1 MSGGDSPQEETQ
13 PIIIVKKISHAGHH
27 GGAWKVAYADF
38 VTAMMALF
46 IVLWILGQSEE
57 VRQGVSGY
65 FKDPS
70 AVGKGGVGLLEGRGT
85 SKAPTM
91 TPTRGPKPL
100 PSEDPLREL
109 ERQAEALKA
118 TIENTP
124 ELLDIKEQ
132 IQIEVTSEGV
142 RIEMLD
148 NARDQFFQLGS
159 SELTESLKL
168 ALTLLGKKLKELP
181 SKIVIEGHT
190 DSAPYSLASHLS
202 NWELSTERANRAR
215 RVMLAAGLPDERIF
229 AVRGY
234 ADRRL
239 RFPEDSLDARNR
251 RISILLLSP
260 EGLAIAQGITD
271 LQQRMERG
279 IQ

>member
-1 MSGGDSPQEETQ
+1 MPDDAPQEETQ
-13 PIIIVKKISHAGHH
+13 PIIIVKKGGHAGHH
-27 GGAWKVAYADF
+27 GGAWKVAFADF

-57 VRQGVSGY
+57 VRSGVAGY
-65 FKDPS
+65 FKDPL

-85 SKAPTM
+85 SKAPTLK
-91 TPTRGPKPL
+91 PTKGPKPL

-109 ERQAEALKA
+109 ERQAEALKEM
-118 TIENTP
+118 IENTP
-124 ELLDIKEQ
+124 ELLDIKDQ

-148 NARDQFFQLGS
+148 NAKDQFFDVGS
-159 SELTESLKL
+159 SELTESLTR
-168 ALTLLGKKLKELP
+168 ALTLLGEKLSKLP

-190 DSAPYSLASHLS
+190 DSAPYSQASQLS

-215 RVMLAAGLPDERIF
+215 RVMVAAGLPEERVF

-239 RFPEDSLDARNR
+239 RVSENPLDARNR
-251 RISILLLSP
+251 RISILLLSS
-260 EGLAIAQGITD
+260 EGLAIAKGITD
-271 LQQRMERG
+271 LQKRIERG

>member
-1 MSGGDSPQEETQ
+1 MPDNAPKEEIQ
-13 PIIIVKKISHAGHH
+13 PIIIVKKGGHGAHH

-57 VRQGVSGY
+57 VRQGVAGY
-65 FKDPS
+65 FNDPT
-70 AVGKGGVGLLEGRGT
+70 AVGKKGAGLLQGKGM
-85 SKAPTM
+85 SKALTLK
-91 TPTRGPKPL
+91 TPKGSSPMPL
-100 PSEDPLREL
+100 EDPIREL
-109 ERQAEALKA
+109 ERQAELLKE
-118 TIENTP
+118 TIEAAP
-124 ELLDIKEQ
+124 ELQDIKDQ

-148 NARDQFFQLGS
+148 NAKDQFFELGS
-159 SELTESLKL
+159 SELTESLKS
-168 ALTLLGKKLKELP
+168 ALKVLGQKLSELP
-181 SKIVIEGHT
+181 SKIVLEGHT
-190 DSAPYSLASHLS
+190 DSTPYSQASQLS

-215 RVMLAAGLPDERIF
+215 RVMIEAGLVEDRVF

-239 RFPEDSLDARNR
+239 RTPENPLDARNR

-260 EGLAIAQGITD
+260 EGLAIAKGITN
-271 LQQRMERG
+271 LQKRMERG